1 MEHTV
6 SATDARTHFGELMR
20 QVVEEDKQIIVER
33 RGKSCIVILSID
45 AYQQLLQGQQHE
57 NWQDLV
63 ERARAQIRS
72 DLAGRKLPSHDEIL
86 QQIRE
91 ERDAQLGDLR

>member
-1 MEHTV
+1 
-6 SATDARTHFGELMR
+6 
-20 QVVEEDKQIIVER
+20 
-33 RGKSCIVILSID
+33 
-45 AYQQLLQGQQHE
+45 
-57 NWQDLV
+57 V